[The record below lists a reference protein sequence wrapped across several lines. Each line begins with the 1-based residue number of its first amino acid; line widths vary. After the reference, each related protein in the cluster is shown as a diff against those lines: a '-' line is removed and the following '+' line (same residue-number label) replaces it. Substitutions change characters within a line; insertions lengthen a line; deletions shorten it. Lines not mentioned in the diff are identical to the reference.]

1 MRRTFI
7 LLFTAL
13 ALLPV
18 PVDAFA
24 GDADDPP
31 APAAVHAARTIEMVV
46 PLQTYVYWKSDADFD
61 RSRAVYEPD
70 GQSVG
75 VALTWLKPEF
85 TWNVRKNLR
94 LFYEFE
100 AGLEVWSR
108 NNPDQQDPKAD
119 DVFLLKQ
126 RQIYAEGEFFGD
138 RFGFKLGYQY
148 FQDPSKLFLAHWIGA
163 AQAWLDV
170 GGWKTGVMIGQV
182 PDPTYEGI
190 PIDANNFT
198 HDTFVGALTTSTTL
212 FDLLTLSTGVYGLID
227 AHVVG
232 QTDWALTPS
241 LNLEADLDAI
251 KLGLDVLGQLGG
263 YTNAAAGGGDQTT
276 LAWAAQLYGN
286 GRFGDLFANLNI
298 LALSPDDAEPT
309 NARNGAFHYSAKN
322 RSPTLL
328 FTENDLRDTFDN
340 YDEKMSTQ
348 TGGFYRPRA
357 GFVLTD
363 VTVGYEVLPGFRPS
377 LLVAYGA
384 DLQKKNAL
392 GSANLGW
399 EVDAELAYTYDDVLV
414 ARLVG
419 GVLVPGKGLAANV
432 NAIDHAATE
441 PIWMVA
447 SSVLVTY

>member
-1 MRRTFI
+1 MRHTF
-7 LLFTAL
+7 LVLVSAL
-13 ALLPV
+13 VLLPL
-18 PVDAFA
+18 PARSAPDEL
-24 GDADDPP
+24 DADPGATTGREP
-31 APAAVHAARTIEMVV
+31 RTVDMVV
-46 PLQTYVYWKSDADFD
+46 PLQTYVVWKSDADFD
-61 RSRAVYEPD
+61 GSRAAYEPD

-126 RQIYAEGEFFGD
+126 RQIYAEGELGD
-138 RFGFKLGYQY
+138 GRFGFKVGYQY
-148 FQDPSKLFLAHWIGA
+148 FQDPSRLFLAHWIGA
-163 AQAWLDV
+163 AQ
-170 GGWKTGVMIGQV
+170 GWFEVDGWRTALMIGQI

-198 HDTFVGALTTSTTL
+198 HDTFVGALTTRTTFL
-212 FDLLTLSTGVYGLID
+212 DFVNLSAGVYGLWD
-227 AHVVG
+227 AHVIG
-232 QTDWALTPS
+232 QTDWALSPS
-241 LNLEADLDAI
+241 LNLEADLEVV
-251 KLGLDVLGQLGG
+251 KVGLDLMGQFGG
-263 YTNAAAGGGDQTT
+263 VTHAAAGGGDQTT
-276 LAWAAQLYGN
+276 LAWAAQLYGS
-286 GRFGDLFANLNI
+286 GTFGKLVANLNV
-298 LALSPDDAEPT
+298 LALSPDDAEPV
-309 NARNGAFHYSAKN
+309 NAHNGAFHYSAKN

-328 FTENDLRDTFDN
+328 FTENDIRDTFDN

-363 VTVGYEVLPGFRPS
+363 VKVGYEVLPGLVPS
-377 LLVAYGA
+377 LLAAYGA

-399 EVDAELAYTYDDVLV
+399 EFDAEVAYAYDEVLE

-419 GVLVPGKGLAANV
+419 GVLVPGAGLAANV
-432 NAIDHAATE
+432 NAIDLGATE
-441 PIWMVA
+441 PVWMIA
-447 SSVLVTY
+447 SSLLVRY